1 MKKLKRLESIPL
13 NRKKYTKGLLEYRRN
28 VVKTKTEN
36 ILIYKKEKKSYFYS
50 YVSNFIDTFSR
61 DDDEEPKDFLS
72 SRVSK
77 HSMASIIFQLDN

>member
-1 MKKLKRLESIPL
+1 MKKLKRLKTIPL
-13 NRKKYTKGLLEYRRN
+13 NRKKYTKGVLEYRRN

-61 DDDEEPKDFLS
+61 DDDEESTDFFTLN
-72 SRVSK
+72 VTK
-77 HSMASIIFQLDN
+77 H